1 MYTLDHRAAG
11 AKGTPMRRRIDFI
24 GWRTRVLAVTMLTG
38 FLAAAPLRAGL
49 NFFPVETLPGAN
61 ATALAAGGA
70 TLWAATPRG
79 VWRLEAGAWTLDG
92 LSARTIT
99 SIVVADA
106 VYAADGEKV
115 WRRGADGTWVAEA
128 IPAALTLPSVLATD
142 GTALWAAGVGVAK
155 RASGTWTALTS
166 PGGAVTAACVYSG
179 DLVVGLRGGAARYT
193 GSAVNAISSGLSIT
207 STVQMLGVVG
217 GSLYAG
223 TDQTLYSFFG
233 GTWSPVAGFGAH
245 DVRAIAEANG
255 VAYAA
260 TADAGVLSSASSWAP
275 ANSGLRFASAR
286 SFAVLGGSLY
296 VGTGGAPIYRLSG
309 GTWAAEGTGPW
320 AASISDVTTSA
331 GTAFA
336 AARGAGIAPLTSSNG
351 DLGNLV
357 PEGCGD
363 VRALA
368 PGPKAIGTS
377 DPTLVASTN
386 CHLYYWDLGP
396 GPNASVNVAE
406 AGLPIGFTLTTLG
419 AVSPDGS
426 IAGGTSNAGMWRLV
440 GFSWS
445 ADSSGLP
452 PNGGVQTTRQVGG
465 KLYASVGANLFVR
478 EQSAWQA
485 VPGAPS
491 FVQALSGAT
500 SVLFAASV
508 SGGLS
513 SSAGPWRADDF
524 GAAAAFVS
532 SLEVGG
538 GTAFAGAGTA
548 GVLRRSAGAWQPEN
562 AGLPVGADVRVVRKA
577 DDGSVLYAGTAGNGL
592 YVAPVYASA
601 KYLPVVLDVAG
612 AAGAHFRSDLTLGNR
627 SNVPVTVSVGFTHA
641 PDFPLLSSDGAV
653 SVTLAPLS
661 ELRAQDALQF
671 FRDRGL
677 PVANPPTGTAGSVW
691 IAVDPRALP
700 AAQTD
705 SVYAFSRTY
714 TAGAAGSFGTF
725 LDAPSDLEAAESEGA
740 IYGLRSV
747 AGTSRSNLA
756 VGHIPG
762 RGTQALSLSI
772 QVYDQSGAAAGD
784 PIVTTLQPG
793 EWRQFNGILGLAG
806 RPNGSFGY
814 AKITRLR
821 GVGSWTAYGVVNDA
835 VTSDGSILP
844 LYRPG
849 GLAAARKLVV
859 PVVLDV
865 FGAANSHY
873 TTELT
878 LANDGNFATPVDL
891 VYRPAPGFGSS
902 TGVAVV
908 TLPLA
913 AHQQTTIP
921 DILEYLR
928 SKGVNI
934 PDATQGAQA
943 GSLSVDFRNLGTI
956 DSPKTVAIARTTTP
970 NTDTATGGA
979 FGVAFPAAAKGGGAR
994 ASALVPGLTRD
1005 ASVRSNLAVVH
1016 LGGGSEIALTLS
1028 VRLFDATT
1036 SQAVGNP
1043 ITVTLQPGDWTQW
1056 SGVFDTAG
1064 VPPGTTAAYA
1074 VITRLAGDDTWLAY
1088 GVLNDEKTSDGSVLR
1103 MFPAADY

>member
-1 MYTLDHRAAG
+1 
-11 AKGTPMRRRIDFI
+11 MRQRIDVI
-24 GWRTRVLAVTMLTG
+24 GRLSHVLPVTLLTA
-38 FLAAAPLRAGL
+38 FLLAAPLHAGL
-49 NFFPVETLPGAN
+49 IFFPVETLPGAN
-61 ATALAAGGA
+61 ATALAASGT

-99 SIVVADA
+99 SIVIVDA

-115 WRRGADGTWVAEA
+115 WKRGADGTWTAETL
-128 IPAALTLPSVLATD
+128 PAALTFPSVLATD
-142 GTALWAAGVGVAK
+142 GTAVWAAGVGVAK
-155 RASGTWTALTS
+155 RASGTWAALTG
-166 PGGAVTAACVYSG
+166 PGGIVTAACVYSG
-179 DLVVGLRGGAARYT
+179 DLVVGMHGGAARYA
-193 GSAVNAISSGLSIT
+193 GSTVSAISNGIPVT
-207 STVQMLGVVG
+207 AAVQTLVVVG

-233 GTWSPVAGFGAH
+233 GTWVQVAGFGLH
-245 DVRAIAEANG
+245 DVRAVADSNG
-255 VAYAA
+255 AVYAA

-275 ANSGLRFASAR
+275 ANSGLLFASAQ
-286 SFAVLGGSLY
+286 SFATLGGSLY

-309 GTWAAEGTGPW
+309 STWAAEGTGPW

-331 GTAFA
+331 GMTFA
-336 AARGAGIAPLTSSNG
+336 AARGAGLAPLTSSGGN
-351 DLGNLV
+351 LGNLV

-363 VRALA
+363 VSALA
-368 PGPKAIGTS
+368 PGPKSVITS
-377 DPTLVASTN
+377 DGTLVASTN
-386 CHLYYWDLGP
+386 CHVYYWDLGP
-396 GPNASVNVAE
+396 TQTGSPFIAE
-406 AGLPIGFTLTTLG
+406 AGLPTGFTLTTLG

-440 GFSWS
+440 GSTWS
-445 ADSSGLP
+445 ADNSGLP
-452 PNGGVQTTRQVGG
+452 PNGSVQTTRQVGG
-465 KLYASVGANLFVR
+465 NLYASVGANLFVR
-478 EQSAWQA
+478 QQSAWQA

-491 FVQALSGAT
+491 FVQALGGDT

-508 SGGLS
+508 SGGIS
-513 SSAGPWRADDF
+513 SSAGSWREDDF
-524 GAAAAFVS
+524 GASTAFVS
-532 SLEVGG
+532 SLEAGG
-538 GTAFAGAGTA
+538 GMAFAGAGTA
-548 GVLRRSAGAWQPEN
+548 GVLRRSAGGWQPEN
-562 AGLPVGADVRVVRKA
+562 AGLPAGADVRVVRKS

-592 YVAPVYASA
+592 YVAPAYSSA
-601 KYLPVVLDVAG
+601 KYIPVVLDLLG
-612 AAGAHFRSDLTLGNR
+612 AAGSHFRSDLTLGNR
-627 SNVPVTVSVGFTHA
+627 SNAPVTVNVGFIHA
-641 PDFPLLSSDGAV
+641 PDFPLLSSDGSV

-661 ELRAQDALQF
+661 ELRAPDALQF

-677 PVANPPTGTAGSVW
+677 PITPSPSGTAGSVW
-691 IAVDPRALP
+691 IAVDPRAFP
-700 AAQTD
+700 AAETD

-714 TAGAAGSFGTF
+714 TAGDAGSFGTF

-740 IYGLRSV
+740 VYGLQSV
-747 AGTSRSNLA
+747 SGTSRSNLA

-762 RGTQALSLSI
+762 RGAQGLSLSI
-772 QVYDQSGAAAGD
+772 QVYDQSGAVAGA
-784 PIVTTLQPG
+784 PIPVTLAPG
-793 EWRQFNGILGLAG
+793 EWKQLNGVLLTAGLTEPAY
-806 RPNGSFGY
+806 GY
-814 AKITRLR
+814 AKITRTN
-821 GVGSWTAYGVVNDA
+821 GSGAWTAYGVVNDA

-859 PVVLDV
+859 PVVLDL
-865 FGAANSHY
+865 FGAAASHY

-913 AHQQTTIP
+913 AHQQTTLP
-921 DILEYLR
+921 DILAYLR
-928 SKGVNI
+928 SKGVDI
-934 PDATQGAQA
+934 PDASQGAQA
-943 GSLSVDFRNLGTI
+943 GSLSVDFRNLGTV

-970 NTDTATGGA
+970 NTDTGTGGA
-979 FGVAFPAAAKGGGAR
+979 FGVAYSAAAKGGGAR

-1016 LGGGSEIALTLS
+1016 LGGGSEIALSLS
-1028 VRLFDATT
+1028 VRLYDATT

-1064 VPPGTTAAYA
+1064 VPAGTTAAYA
-1074 VITRLAGDDTWLAY
+1074 VITRLTGDDTWLAY
-1088 GVLNDEKTSDGSVLR
+1088 GVLNDAKTSDGSVLR
-1103 MFPAADY
+1103 MFPGAEY